1 MKNVKNNLTDLLKS
15 DSSSDNDNQVEH
27 FNNKEIE
34 MCSRKSKNPLNEF
47 VNSGPFNN

>member
-15 DSSSDNDNQVEH
+15 DSSSDNDNQVEN

-34 MCSRKSKNPLNEF
+34 MC
-47 VNSGPFNN
+47 